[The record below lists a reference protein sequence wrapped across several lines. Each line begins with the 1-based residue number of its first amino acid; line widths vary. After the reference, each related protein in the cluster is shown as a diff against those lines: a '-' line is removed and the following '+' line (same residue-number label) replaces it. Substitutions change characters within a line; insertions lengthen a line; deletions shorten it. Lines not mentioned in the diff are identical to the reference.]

1 MKKTKGKL
9 PKYAGGTSIVNY
21 IQDPS
26 EVLAQNDINFAK
38 AKSKLAMDPIIQS
51 MKLLGNTGM
60 QVGSAMG
67 GFSGVTGNSGAN
79 KALEYLTQG
88 LGTGLPML
96 AGGGTVIGNQ
106 FDKSKTQV
114 PVEVEGDEMGETPGG
129 QVLDFNG
136 PTHEKGG
143 IPISLPEGTD
153 IYSDRITIGGKT
165 MAERKRERE
174 SIAARYKKKA
184 DKGDALS
191 KNALQRIL
199 VSNAKQDEAD
209 KRIQDALNN
218 SMQRQTFAGGTD
230 KGGIKKDNITYTPP
244 TGMEEE
250 TLYSGNE
257 LYNDPTKGLISRPYN
272 KTQAQLL
279 GQSKIFN
286 NSVKGTS
293 LKDAYAIAGEDMP
306 TYEKVKSLVPNAEDA
321 STSSIP
327 GMGLTGG
334 DILNMAGNAFS
345 GIAPYINTLKNRATD
360 TPNINAF
367 KNYGVEGLQK
377 MSQSEDY
384 LKRATDEALKGLEG
398 QRQSMTSQNRKTAR
412 GVNTMR
418 ALDLAAYESAN
429 KQQGDIYG
437 NYAQNMM
444 NIMSQEA
451 QMENAQ
457 DQMVMQGEQ
466 ARDLAD
472 RADKDA
478 FYNAK
483 GQGLANIGAATA
495 QIGKQINQAKE
506 RDTTGKLYNSM
517 YNSFGYDA
525 KTGTIVGKVAESLG
539 IASGS
544 RVYPNDIKDAWERG
558 DRFIPHTSQKFKS
571 LQEMQDYYKNV
582 VGIGAET
589 AASVNNASQSSKK
602 SK

>member
-38 AKSKLAMDPIIQS
+38 AKSKVAMDPIIQG
-51 MKLLGNTGM
+51 MKLFGNTGM

-67 GFSGVTGNSGAN
+67 GFSGVTGNSDVN
-79 KALEYLTQG
+79 KTLEYLTQG

-106 FDKSKTQV
+106 FDKSKAQV
-114 PVEVEGDEMGETPGG
+114 PVEVEGNEMGETPGG

-199 VSNAKQDEAD
+199 VSNAKQDELD
-209 KRIQDALNN
+209 RRVQDALNTSN
-218 SMQRQTFAGGTD
+218 QRQSFAKGT
-230 KGGIKKDNITYTPP
+230 KLTGITYTPP
-244 TGMEEE
+244 TGNEPEN
-250 TLYSGNE
+250 LYTVNE
-257 LYNDPTKGLISRPYN
+257 LYNDPTKGLISRTVD
-272 KTQAQLL
+272 KTQAEIL
-279 GQSKIFN
+279 GPSKIFN
-286 NSVKGTS
+286 NSVKNTT
-293 LKDAYAIAGEDMP
+293 LRDAAAITGEALP
-306 TYEKVKSLVPNAEDA
+306 TYEKVPSYISDKEGLTSNV
-321 STSSIP
+321 ST
-327 GMGLTGG
+327 GMGLTSG

-345 GIAPYINTLKNRATD
+345 GVAPYLNTLKNRATD
-360 TPNINAF
+360 TPNINAY

-384 LKRATDEALKGLEG
+384 LKRATDEALKNLES
-398 QRQSMTSQNRKTAR
+398 QRQSMTSQNRRTAR

-429 KQQGDIYG
+429 KQQGDIYS

-444 NIMSQEA
+444 NILGQEA

-466 ARDLAD
+466 TRDLAD

-483 GQGLANIGAATA
+483 GQGLANIGATAA

-517 YNSFGYDA
+517 YNNFGYDA

-582 VGIGAET
+582 VGIGAEI
-589 AASVNNASQSSKK
+589 AASVSNASQSSKK
-602 SK
+602 